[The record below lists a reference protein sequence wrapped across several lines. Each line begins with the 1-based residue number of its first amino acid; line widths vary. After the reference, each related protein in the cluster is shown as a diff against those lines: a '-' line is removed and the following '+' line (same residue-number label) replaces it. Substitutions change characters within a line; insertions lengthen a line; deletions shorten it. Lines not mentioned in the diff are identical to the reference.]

1 MERDRDIVP
10 ALTAMAAI
18 AGSSFGSGQEIILF
32 FSQLGDA
39 AWPGMLL
46 AALLMAL
53 MTGMILRI
61 CQHTG
66 ADNFPDLF
74 RRTAGQKYGDVIGL
88 LYGLLMACT
97 AAMMLKTCGELG
109 ALTLPVRNGYWQGM
123 TLALM
128 LAITIALSPLKW
140 LALLGAVALL
150 STILFYT
157 ALFLDVR
164 PVHTPIRIETVL
176 RLKNNYWAMGIFALL
191 HACLNISIA
200 APSLTCASRLRPH
213 PGRCACLTGGMM
225 LICLFCGHAALLRG
239 GQSLFGQSLPMVILA
254 ARWGISGFWIS
265 AGFMYLCALST
276 LSACIRALT
285 GQFLKCQSR
294 PRALCLLPGTLLT
307 WALFIAADEALGL
320 AYPCLGWICAFA
332 LGVLACMID
341 KRQWV
346 KR

>member
-1 MERDRDIVP
+1 
-10 ALTAMAAI
+10 MAAI

-32 FSQLGDA
+32 FSQLGGA
-39 AWPGMLL
+39 AWLGMLL

-74 RRTAGQKYGDVIGL
+74 RRAAGQKCGNGIGL

-97 AAMMLKTCGELG
+97 AAIMLKTCGELG
-109 ALTLPVRNGYWQGM
+109 ALTLPVKNGYLQGM

-128 LAITIALSPLKW
+128 LAIIIALSPLKC

-157 ALFLDVR
+157 ALAMDVR
-164 PVHTPIRIETVL
+164 PIHTPMRIETVL

-191 HACLNISIA
+191 HACLNIAIA
-200 APSLTCASRLRPH
+200 APTLTGASRLRPH
-213 PGRCACLTGGMM
+213 PGKCASLTGGMM

-254 ARWGISGFWIS
+254 ARWGIPGFWIS
-265 AGFMYLCALST
+265 AGFMYLCALCT
-276 LSACIRALT
+276 LSACMRGLT
-285 GQFLKCQSR
+285 GQLLKCQSR
-294 PRALCLLPGTLLT
+294 SRTFIILLGTLLV
-307 WALFIAADEALGL
+307 WAIFMAADEALGL
-320 AYPCLGWICAFA
+320 AYPFLGWICAFA
-332 LGVLACMID
+332 MGVLACMID
-341 KRQWV
+341 KRRWI